1 MAEERKIVIP
11 GETIVSGNNYLPS
24 DGTYRSGDD
33 VVAKIYGI
41 VSIVDTQI
49 KVIPLSGTYFARRG
63 NTIIGT
69 ISDITMNGWLV
80 DFGGP
85 NRAFLSLNETPR
97 YINKNELRDFLDY
110 GDSIIA
116 RVWDV
121 KGRSIDLSIKM
132 RGFGKIEDGMFMDVN
147 PNKVPRII
155 GKEGSMVRLIRD
167 STGCNLTVGQNGKIW
182 IRSNS
187 IENEI
192 KVRKI
197 INFIVDNSVIFGLT
211 EKTED
216 FIRELGFDVNKET
229 NKQIVE
235 EIEGEDI
242 VTEDE
247 TNE

>member
-85 NRAFLSLNETPR
+85 NRAF
-97 YINKNELRDFLDY
+97 YH
-110 GDSIIA
+110 
-116 RVWDV
+116 
-121 KGRSIDLSIKM
+121 
-132 RGFGKIEDGMFMDVN
+132 
-147 PNKVPRII
+147 
-155 GKEGSMVRLIRD
+155 
-167 STGCNLTVGQNGKIW
+167 
-182 IRSNS
+182 
-187 IENEI
+187 
-192 KVRKI
+192 
-197 INFIVDNSVIFGLT
+197 
-211 EKTED
+211 
-216 FIRELGFDVNKET
+216 
-229 NKQIVE
+229 
-235 EIEGEDI
+235 
-242 VTEDE
+242 
-247 TNE
+247 

>member
-11 GETIVSGNNYLPS
+11 GETIVSGSNYLPS
-24 DGTYRSGDD
+24 DGTYRDGDD

-41 VSIVDTQI
+41 VSVLENQV

-69 ISDITMNGWLV
+69 IVDITMNGWLI

-85 NRAFLSLNETPR
+85 NRAFLSLNEVPR

-116 RVWDV
+116 KVWDT
-121 KGRSIDLSIKM
+121 KGRSIDVSIKM
-132 RGFGKIEDGMFMDVN
+132 RGFGKVEGGMFMDVN

-167 STGCNLTVGQNGKIW
+167 STGCNITVGQNGRIW
-182 IRSNS
+182 LKGSDID
-187 IENEI
+187 NEI

-197 INFIVDNSVIFGLT
+197 INYIVDNSVSVGLT
-211 EKTED
+211 EKTEE
-216 FIRELGFDVNKET
+216 FIKNLGFTVNKT
-229 NKQIVE
+229 NLEQPVE
-235 EIEGEDI
+235 EVTGESISSD
-242 VTEDE
+242 ED
-247 TNE
+247 N